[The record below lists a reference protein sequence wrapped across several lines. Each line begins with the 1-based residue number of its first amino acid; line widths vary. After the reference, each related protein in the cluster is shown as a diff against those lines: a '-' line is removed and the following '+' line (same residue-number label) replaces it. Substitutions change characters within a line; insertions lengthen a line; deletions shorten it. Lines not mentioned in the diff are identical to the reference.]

1 MWKVIDFD
9 KILDDLEKGRS
20 RKRDIELTKAHAL
33 IDTINKEHEAYL
45 DGIYDAVKVIK
56 NRYEKEQKDGN

>member
-1 MWKVIDFD
+1 MIDFD

-20 RKRDIELTKAHAL
+20 RKRDMELVKAHAT

-56 NRYEKEQKDGN
+56 NRYEKEQKDGNQ